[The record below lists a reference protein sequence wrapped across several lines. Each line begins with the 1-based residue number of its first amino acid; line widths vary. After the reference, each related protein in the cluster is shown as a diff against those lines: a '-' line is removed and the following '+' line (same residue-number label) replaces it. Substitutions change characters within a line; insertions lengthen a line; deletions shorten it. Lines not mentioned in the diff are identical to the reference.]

1 MAPTGCLPFSPIFAL
16 IAPSLFPAIFILY
29 HIYKSIQDD
38 KLSTGTQQRHF
49 WYHIVMI
56 CYFCSKDNMFK
67 ICEKCNFEFKK
78 EFAQF
83 LTEIHYYKMTTKEQF
98 KEQGITRAK
107 LYSRKYGM
115 WG

>member
-1 MAPTGCLPFSPIFAL
+1 
-16 IAPSLFPAIFILY
+16 
-29 HIYKSIQDD
+29 
-38 KLSTGTQQRHF
+38 
-49 WYHIVMI
+49 
-56 CYFCSKDNMFK
+56 MFK